1 MIGTKTPPLSYGDAP
16 QVSLLPHAERERR
29 ERGDLARRWGT
40 IALAVVVVMV
50 ILSGGMALYERSA
63 HASLAQERDRTT
75 ALAQE
80 LATYHDV
87 STATRILSTYQAY
100 RTQAMSADVSW
111 AGLFR
116 KLRAKMPA
124 GATITGFD
132 AVTSPTVTPSGQPS
146 TASTAATAPQGT
158 AVTVTLTLSS
168 RRSLDQKAMLLGFE
182 RIPGVL
188 RVDLNSLSS
197 GDSAAGSA
205 TAAGA
210 DDYTGTSVVYFDD
223 SVYSGRYAH
232 EGATP

>member
-1 MIGTKTPPLSYGDAP
+1 MIGTKTPPLVYAAP
-16 QVSLLPHAERERR
+16 PSVSLLPQAERERR

-40 IALAVVVVMV
+40 IALAVVVVMA
-50 ILSGGMALYERSA
+50 LASGGMALYEHSA
-63 HASLAQERDRTT
+63 HTSLARERDRTT

-80 LATYHDV
+80 LATYQDV
-87 STATRILSTYQAY
+87 SAATHVLSTYQAY

-124 GATITGFD
+124 GAAITGFD
-132 AVTSPTVTPSGQPS
+132 AVTSPSVAPSGAAGGQ
-146 TASTAATAPQGT
+146 TGTSTAATAPQGT

-168 RRSLDQKAMLLGFE
+168 RRTLDQKAMLLGFE

-197 GDSAAGSA
+197 DDAQ
-205 TAAGA
+205 
-210 DDYTGTSVVYFDD
+210 DYTGTSVVYFDD
-223 SVYSGRYAH
+223 SVYSGRYAR